1 MVKCI
6 SAILL
11 AAGIAFGA
19 SAQTVNEVT
28 LVVSG
33 DGTTKEAA
41 THSALRS
48 AIEQAFGTFVSAN
61 TSILNDEL
69 IKDEIVSVSS
79 GNIQKYIE
87 LSSAIL
93 PDGNTSVTL
102 QATVSIGKLI
112 SYTQNK
118 GYQCEFAGQTFAMQ
132 LKLDRLNYTNAEK
145 AIDHLIDQLKPLIP
159 NMFDFRLKV
168 SDPSPAP
175 LIGENLIGTTL
186 SVYLQQSPN
195 VKIVFETLINTLT
208 AIDRQSLKEGKTAYF
223 VLPDGSIDAPD
234 GVLSQKEHNYGKAP
248 WSKCDRWDQFSI
260 PANAAHKLMIFLT
273 REITSAL
280 LNWRIKDNLGTIY
293 EPKYSG
299 NIYRDKRTI
308 YTPSQK
314 QKASA
319 LAQMP
324 LTSDIIKKTFFS
336 TGIKMPSCESYDYT
350 LWHYY
355 SSDYIVCF
363 PYYDIKTKG
372 IKSDELDGHYDE
384 VASINIYIPENHID
398 KFSSFSIEHK

>member
-168 SDPSPAP
+168 KAGLTGYAQVNGKYNTTPYDKLKLDLMYIEHYSILMDINLMFKTIKILFMPDSTEGIEDGAVTAGDISFVKHESTPEEEK
-175 LIGENLIGTTL
+175 EN
-186 SVYLQQSPN
+186 
-195 VKIVFETLINTLT
+195 
-208 AIDRQSLKEGKTAYF
+208 
-223 VLPDGSIDAPD
+223 
-234 GVLSQKEHNYGKAP
+234 
-248 WSKCDRWDQFSI
+248 CDR
-260 PANAAHKLMIFLT
+260 K
-273 REITSAL
+273 
-280 LNWRIKDNLGTIY
+280 
-293 EPKYSG
+293 
-299 NIYRDKRTI
+299 
-308 YTPSQK
+308 
-314 QKASA
+314 
-319 LAQMP
+319 
-324 LTSDIIKKTFFS
+324 
-336 TGIKMPSCESYDYT
+336 
-350 LWHYY
+350 
-355 SSDYIVCF
+355 
-363 PYYDIKTKG
+363 
-372 IKSDELDGHYDE
+372 
-384 VASINIYIPENHID
+384 
-398 KFSSFSIEHK
+398 

>member
-41 THSALRS
+41 THNALRS

-79 GNIQKYIE
+79 GNIQKYTE
-87 LSSAIL
+87 LGSVIL
-93 PDGNTSVTL
+93 PNGNTSVTL

-118 GYQCEFAGQTFAMQ
+118 GHQCEFAGQTFAMQ
-132 LKLDRLNYTNAEK
+132 LKLDRLNFTNAEK

-159 NMFDFRLKV
+159 NMFDFRLRV
-168 SDPSPAP
+168 YDPSPAP
-175 LIGENLIGTTL
+175 SLIGKNLILT
-186 SVYLQQSPN
+186 SCSIYLRQSPN

-208 AIDRQSLKEGKTAYF
+208 AIHRQPLRGGEVAYF
-223 VLPDGSIDAPD
+223 VLPDGSISSPKS
-234 GVLSQKEHNYGKAP
+234 VIFQKQNNSNKAP
-248 WSKCDRWDQFSI
+248 WSLWDQWNQFKI
-260 PANAAHKLMIFLT
+260 PENAAHKLMIFLT

-299 NIYRDKRTI
+299 KIRRGDGDI
-308 YTPSQK
+308 YTPKK
-314 QKASA
+314 QKAST
-319 LAQMP
+319 LAEMP
-324 LTSDIIKKTFFS
+324 LISDIIKKIYFTTS
-336 TGIKMPSCESYDYT
+336 IYMPRCENYDFQVGPYV
-350 LWHYY
+350 

-363 PYYDIKTKG
+363 PFYDMKTKG
-372 IKSDELDGHYDE
+372 IKSDMHGDDLQ
-384 VASINIYIPENHID
+384 VASVNIYIPENQID